1 MVNLDEFKY
10 SGTNLTAFRLLDPGK
25 NKTFVLGVM
34 MKAQVILHFYD

>member
-25 NKTFVLGVM
+25 IVQIIFSLNFS
-34 MKAQVILHFYD
+34 